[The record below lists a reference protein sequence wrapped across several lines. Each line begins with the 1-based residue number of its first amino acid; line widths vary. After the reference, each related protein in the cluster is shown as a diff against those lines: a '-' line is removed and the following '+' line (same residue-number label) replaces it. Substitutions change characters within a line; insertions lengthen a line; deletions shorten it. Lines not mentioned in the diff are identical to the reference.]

1 MKKLNLNDIYTQD
14 KLDFQKQ
21 RFLKSADEFKK
32 IYGQKADRFF
42 SAPGRTEICGN
53 HTDHNKGL
61 VLAGGVSL
69 DVIASVKATDDNIIS
84 LKSEGFPADEVDIS
98 NLSANSDEY
107 GTSKALIRGV
117 AAGLKEKGY
126 QIGGFKA
133 YTTSNVLKGSGLS
146 SSAAFEVLIG
156 TILNGL
162 YNNGKID
169 DVTIAIVSQYAENK
183 YFGKPSGLMDQ
194 MASSVSGFISIDFA
208 DEKNPIIKSIDFDFS
223 TTGHSLCI
231 VDTKGNHADL
241 TPEYAAI
248 PKEMKAIANFFGKDY
263 LREISRSD
271 VIENLAILREKCGDR
286 AVLRA
291 LHFFD
296 ENKRVNAECN
306 ALENGNFN
314 EFLRL
319 VNESGNSSYKYLQN
333 IFASS
338 SPAEQGLS
346 TALYLAKDILGEKGA
361 CRVHG
366 GGFAGT
372 IQAFVPNDMIDEFKS
387 KMENVFGENSCHI
400 LSIRPV
406 GGTEIAMHNS
416 IDKWQWTIIGD
427 SVPKPLLGELF
438 EKSPPKTPQKL
449 LMRVAFGLQHC
460 IALALTYGDENK
472 KIIFNFCKL
481 QVTLSKII

>member
-1 MKKLNLNDIYTQD
+1 MSVHTLEDIYTTD
-14 KLDFQKQ
+14 KIEFQKN
-21 RFLKSADEFKK
+21 RYLSAQEKFWE
-32 IYGQKADRFF
+32 IYGEKPERLF

-61 VLAGGVSL
+61 VMAGGVSL
-69 DVIASVKATDDNIIS
+69 DVIASVKATDNNIIS

-98 NLSANSDEY
+98 DLSVNENEF

-117 AAGLKEKGY
+117 VAGLAEKGFK
-126 QIGGFKA
+126 IGGFKA

-156 TILNGL
+156 AILNGL

-169 DVTIAIVSQYAENK
+169 DVTIAIVAQYAENK

-208 DEKNPIIKSIDFDFS
+208 DEKNPVIKSIDFDFQTS
-223 TTGHSLCI
+223 NHALCI
-231 VDTKGNHADL
+231 VDTKGNHANL

-248 PKEMKAIANFFGKDY
+248 PQEMKSVAKFFGKDY
-263 LREISRSD
+263 LREVSKFDIL
-271 VIENLAILREKCGDR
+271 ENMAELREQLGDR

-291 LHFFD
+291 LHFMD
-296 ENKRVNAECN
+296 ENQRVIAQCK
-306 ALENGNFN
+306 ALEENNFD

-319 VNESGNSSYKYLQN
+319 VNASGDSSYKYLQN

-338 SPAEQGLS
+338 APNEQGLS
-346 TALYLAKDILGEKGA
+346 TALYLAKDILGERGA

-372 IQAFVPNDMIDEFKS
+372 IQAFVPNDILDEFKS
-387 KMENVFGENSCHI
+387 KTEKVFGDNSCHV

-406 GGTEIAMHNS
+406 GGTE
-416 IDKWQWTIIGD
+416 
-427 SVPKPLLGELF
+427 V
-438 EKSPPKTPQKL
+438 
-449 LMRVAFGLQHC
+449 
-460 IALALTYGDENK
+460 
-472 KIIFNFCKL
+472 KIK
-481 QVTLSKII
+481 